1 MPMRVIAG
9 SARGVVLRTPAG
21 RETRPTSARLRESLF
36 AMLEAADT
44 DLTSVVDLYA
54 GSGALGIE
62 ALSRGAGRCLFV
74 DSSRR
79 ACNVVREN
87 LRRAGFAQLGHV
99 VAARVGRWRPPAGRS
114 FSLVL
119 ADPPY
124 DDAAAWADIDRSIG
138 GALAADAVIV
148 VEHAA
153 RTEAPASLAGCS
165 QWRDRRHG
173 DGAVAAYRSADDE
186 LEGEG
191 GVS

>member
-9 SARGVVLRTPAG
+9 SARSVPLRMPPG
-21 RETRPTSARLRESLF
+21 RSTRPTSARLRESLF
-36 AMLEAADT
+36 GMLEAADT
-44 DLTSVVDLYA
+44 DLSEVLDLYA

-79 ACNVVREN
+79 ACDVVRDN
-87 LRRAGFAQLGHV
+87 LGRTGLAGRGEV
-99 VAARVGRWRPPAGRS
+99 VTARVERWRSAEGRI

-124 DDAAAWADIDRSIG
+124 DDADAWEAIE
-138 GALAADAVIV
+138 GAIAGSLTADAVIA

-153 RTEAPASLAGCS
+153 RAEAPPALAGCRR
-165 QWRDRRHG
+165 WRSRRQG
-173 DGAVAAYRSADDE
+173 DGVVAAYRCGDTPGAE
-186 LEGEG
+186 VGE
-191 GVS
+191 V